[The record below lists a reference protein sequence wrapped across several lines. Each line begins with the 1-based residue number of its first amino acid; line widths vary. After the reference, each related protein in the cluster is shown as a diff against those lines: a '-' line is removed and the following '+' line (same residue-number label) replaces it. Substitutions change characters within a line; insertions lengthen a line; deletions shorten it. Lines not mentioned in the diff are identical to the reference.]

1 MSELD
6 PAMFAEAARVP
17 VWTRP
22 PTRRFTAA
30 ASGDQVRFSAWA
42 DQAHDNDQEASPPPS
57 IDNAEALIADGYAQG
72 LAEGRRVAELEL
84 ADERAAL
91 ARLAETLRTL
101 EPEPPAALA
110 AQLALSVRRLVTQ
123 IVGEIEIDDT
133 LLAERTRAAAAVIA
147 EDAAPAR
154 LRLNPRDIERLADA
168 RIDLERVADPSLSEG
183 AIVLETA
190 AGWLE
195 DGPAARLD
203 KLRLALDR
211 LGCPR

>member
-1 MSELD
+1 
-6 PAMFAEAARVP
+6 MFAEAARVP

-22 PTRRFTAA
+22 PARRFTAA
-30 ASGDQVRFSAWA
+30 PSGDPVRFSAWA
-42 DQAHDNDQEASPPPS
+42 DQAEAGVEEEEARPMPS
-57 IDNAEALIADGYAQG
+57 MDDAETLMAEGYAQG
-72 LAEGRRVAELEL
+72 LAEGRRVAELQL

-91 ARLAETLRTL
+91 ARLAESLGAL

-110 AQLALSVRRLVTQ
+110 AQLAHSVRRLVAQ
-123 IVGEIEIDDT
+123 IVGEIEIDSA
-133 LLAERTRAAAAVIA
+133 LLAERTQAAAAVIA

-154 LRLNPRDIERLADA
+154 LRLNPRDIERLAEA

-183 AIVLETA
+183 TILLETA

-195 DGPAARLD
+195 DGPAVRLD